1 MNDFEYVCPVPK
13 DQRPLNEYKKL
24 KESNNFF
31 WCIQDK
37 NSYFQFL
44 SLIFLVS
51 FLLSALILVISSF
64 SLSNI
69 KYFFISSIF
78 IGLVIVTIFCLR
90 SYLGWQY
97 IYSRLM
103 EATVPYE
110 ESGWYDGQVWIKP
123 PEILLQDRLIG
134 TYEIYPGL
142 QRLEKTFVFL
152 FILFVALVSLARNT

>member
-1 MNDFEYVCPVPK
+1 MNDSEYICPVPK

-24 KESNNFF
+24 KESNNFL

-37 NSYFQFL
+37 STYLKSLFYMSASSFVFSY
-44 SLIFLVS
+44 SL
-51 FLLSALILVISSF
+51 LIVSSF
-64 SLSNI
+64 SVTNTIYISIYSVL
-69 KYFFISSIF
+69 SSIF
-78 IGLVIVTIFCLR
+78 IMTLLCLR

-123 PEILLQDRLIG
+123 PQILLQDRLIG

-142 QRLEKTFVFL
+142 SRLQLTLIFL
-152 FILFVALVSLARNT
+152 FVLFFTGITLVRNT

>member
-37 NSYFQFL
+37 NSYLQFL
-44 SLIFLVS
+44 AIIFIVS
-51 FLLSALILVISSF
+51 FILSALTLVISSF
-64 SLSNI
+64 SLTNI
-69 KYFFISSIF
+69 KYFFISSI
-78 IGLVIVTIFCLR
+78 LVALLIVTIFCLR

-103 EATVPYE
+103 EATVAYE
-110 ESGWYDGQVWIKP
+110 ESGWYDGQVWVKP

>member
-1 MNDFEYVCPVPK
+1 MNDSEYLCPVPK

-24 KESNNFF
+24 KESNNFL

-37 NSYFQFL
+37 NSYLQFL
-44 SLIFLVS
+44 SLIFLLS
-51 FLLSALILVISSF
+51 FTLSALILVISSF

-78 IGLVIVTIFCLR
+78 IGLVVVTILCLR

-123 PEILLQDRLIG
+123 PEILLQDRFIG

-152 FILFVALVSLARNT
+152 LILFVVVINLARNT

>member
-1 MNDFEYVCPVPK
+1 MNNPEYICPVPK

-24 KESNNFF
+24 KESSNFF

-37 NSYFQFL
+37 KSYFKSLFYMCLSSLLFCFFVLQLSSFSVNNINFLFL
-44 SLIFLVS
+44 SSVLAAI
-51 FLLSALILVISSF
+51 ILVIF
-64 SLSNI
+64 L
-69 KYFFISSIF
+69 
-78 IGLVIVTIFCLR
+78 CLR

-110 ESGWYDGQVWIKP
+110 ESGWYDGQIWIKP
-123 PEILLQDRLIG
+123 PEVLLQDRLIG

-142 QRLEKTFVFL
+142 LRLQFTLIFL
-152 FILFVALVSLARNT
+152 SSLFFIGVTLMRNA

>member
-1 MNDFEYVCPVPK
+1 MNDSEYICPVPK

-37 NSYFQFL
+37 DNYLKAFL
-44 SLIFLVS
+44 SLS
-51 FLLSALILVISSF
+51 FFSLLFSSFILVISAFSF
-64 SLSNI
+64 SSI
-69 KYFFISSIF
+69 KYFIIYSVLAS
-78 IGLVIVTIFCLR
+78 VIITTLSCCR

-110 ESGWYDGQVWIKP
+110 ESGWYDGQIWIKP
-123 PEILLQDRLIG
+123 PEILLQDRLVG

-142 QRLEKTFVFL
+142 LRLQYTLASLFFL
-152 FILFVALVSLARNT
+152 FLIAIVLLKNT

>member
-1 MNDFEYVCPVPK
+1 MNDSEYLCPVPQ

-24 KESNNFF
+24 KESNNFL
-31 WCIQDK
+31 WCIKDK
-37 NSYFQFL
+37 DSYFR
-44 SLIFLVS
+44 S
-51 FLLSALILVISSF
+51 LVISSF

-69 KYFFISSIF
+69 QYFLISSIVS
-78 IGLVIVTIFCLR
+78 GLIIVNIICLR

-110 ESGWYDGQVWIKP
+110 ESGWYDGQIWIKP

-142 QRLEKTFVFL
+142 QRLQKTVVFL
-152 FILFVALVSLARNT
+152 FILLLAAVSLARNT

>member
-1 MNDFEYVCPVPK
+1 MNDSEYLCPVPK

-24 KESNNFF
+24 KESNNFL

-37 NSYFQFL
+37 NSYLQFL
-44 SLIFLVS
+44 SLIFVLS
-51 FLLSALILVISSF
+51 FTLSAFILVISSF

-69 KYFFISSIF
+69 KYFLISSIF
-78 IGLVIVTIFCLR
+78 IGLLIVTILCLR

-142 QRLEKTFVFL
+142 KRLEKTFAFL
-152 FILFVALVSLARNT
+152 LILFVGVIILARNT

>member
-1 MNDFEYVCPVPK
+1 MKDSEYVCPVPK

-37 NSYFQFL
+37 NSYLQFL
-44 SLIFLVS
+44 SFLFILS
-51 FLLSALILVISSF
+51 FLLSAFILVISSF
-64 SLSNI
+64 SISNI

-78 IGLVIVTIFCLR
+78 VGLLIVTIFCLR

-103 EATVPYE
+103 EATVAYE

>member
-37 NSYFQFL
+37 NSYIQFL
-44 SLIFLVS
+44 SFLFILS
-51 FLLSALILVISSF
+51 FLLSAFILLISSF

-69 KYFFISSIF
+69 KYFSISSI
-78 IGLVIVTIFCLR
+78 LVALLIVTIFCLR

-103 EATVPYE
+103 EATVAYE

>member
-1 MNDFEYVCPVPK
+1 MNNPEYICPVPK

-24 KESNNFF
+24 KESSNFF

-37 NSYFQFL
+37 KSYFKSLFYMCLSSLLFCFFVLQLSSFPVNNINFLFL
-44 SLIFLVS
+44 SSVLAAI
-51 FLLSALILVISSF
+51 ILVIF
-64 SLSNI
+64 L
-69 KYFFISSIF
+69 
-78 IGLVIVTIFCLR
+78 CLR

-110 ESGWYDGQVWIKP
+110 ESGWYDGQIWIKP
-123 PEILLQDRLIG
+123 PEVLLQDRLIG

-142 QRLEKTFVFL
+142 LRLQFTLIFL
-152 FILFVALVSLARNT
+152 SSLFFTGVTLMRNA

>member
-1 MNDFEYVCPVPK
+1 MNDSEYLCPVPQ

-24 KESNNFF
+24 KESNNFL
-31 WCIQDK
+31 WCIKDK
-37 NSYFQFL
+37 DSYFR
-44 SLIFLVS
+44 SLFMIFVAS
-51 FLLSALILVISSF
+51 FLFSTFIFVISSF

-69 KYFFISSIF
+69 QYFLISSIVS
-78 IGLVIVTIFCLR
+78 GLIIVNIICLR

-110 ESGWYDGQVWIKP
+110 ESGWYDGQIWIKP

-142 QRLEKTFVFL
+142 QRLQKTVVFF
-152 FILFVALVSLARNT
+152 FILLLVAVSLARNT